1 MKGENAHY
9 NGYSCYSKNDPGTFT
24 CSMFCILKTAP
35 IMLRNG
41 SNSIIVAKMIP
52 NLLCVSHISW
62 LDKLLTM
69 RSIHIINLPDYY
81 GLIQGRRNSLRSR
94 SMNDNSNI
102 TPYK

>member
-1 MKGENAHY
+1 VKGENAHY

-52 NLLCVSHISW
+52 NLLCVRQISW
-62 LDKLLTM
+62 LDKLLTT

-81 GLIQGRRNSLRSR
+81 GLIHPAFLKKKLVEQICSTR
-94 SMNDNSNI
+94 
-102 TPYK
+102 